1 MSSSRSSVTADV
13 NFEADGIQTGHLRI
27 PYSQD
32 RDAYGYLPVPMMV
45 ARRGTGPTVLLTGAN
60 HGDEVEGSAAL
71 MHLMREIDLNRLNGR
86 LIIIPGLNFSAYLNG
101 TRTSP
106 IDKGNL
112 NRLFPGDPDG
122 SPTAVLAHYIGAEL
136 MPIADYVMDFH
147 AGGTTMQ
154 YLPILFLNRPATD
167 AARKTTD
174 TMIQAFGASRVMYM
188 DALGS
193 DRMIGVVARQH
204 GAFLITGEF
213 GGGGG
218 VNLDGLSIVKRGI
231 AGVLDTL
238 GVLPARE
245 PLSEGPAPTLYD
257 FRAEHLVYAPIPG
270 IFEPLCSLGDTVEA
284 GQPAGLVHDP
294 YRPWAEPEIVRF
306 RAKGLV
312 IMQRTLARVDAGFAL
327 AHLVEPIA

>member
-1 MSSSRSSVTADV
+1 MSSSRSPVTADV
-13 NFEADGIQTGHLRI
+13 DFQADSIQTGHLRI

-32 RDAYGYLPVPMMV
+32 RDAYGSLPVPVMV
-45 ARRGTGPTVLLTGAN
+45 ARQGAGPTVLLTGAN

-71 MHLMREIDLNRLNGR
+71 MHLMREINVDRLNGR

-136 MPIADYVMDFH
+136 MPLADYVMDFH
-147 AGGTTMQ
+147 AGGTVMQ

-167 AARKTTD
+167 AARQTTD
-174 TMIQAFGASRVMYM
+174 TIIQAFGASRVMYM

-193 DRMIGVVARQH
+193 DRMIGVVARRH
-204 GAFLITGEF
+204 NTFLITGAF

-218 VNLDGLSIVKRGI
+218 VNPARLAIVKPGI
-231 AGVLDTL
+231 AGVLDAI

-245 PLSEGPAPTLYD
+245 PLSQPPVPTLYD
-257 FRAEHLVYAPIPG
+257 FRAEHLVYSPIPG
-270 IFEPLCSLGDTVEA
+270 IFEPLCSLGDTVES

-294 YRPWAEPEIVRF
+294 YRPWAEPETVRF
-306 RAKGLV
+306 RASGLV
-312 IMQRTLARVDAGFAL
+312 IMQRTLARGDAGFAL
-327 AHLVEPIA
+327 AHLF